1 MSDNITLSDMTDT
14 SLTSVTSTDLALV
27 EQAGDRARVYL
38 RASRAENTRRA
49 YAADWRNFTVWAS
62 SAGLV
67 SLPATPETVGLYMA
81 AEASHLR
88 PGTLARH
95 LVAITAAH
103 RAAGHQLDTRAAPIR
118 ETLTGI
124 KRTHGTRQSSKAPA
138 VVADLKAMLKS
149 QLDTLAGLR
158 NRALLLL
165 GFAGAFRRSEL
176 VRLDVEDL
184 EFAPAGLVVTLRRS
198 KTDQEGEGRK
208 VGVPYGSRL
217 ETCPVRTLKAW
228 LETADISTGPLFR
241 EINRGDR
248 LTAPYTDKKG
258 RQRGVRLGD
267 KAVALI
273 VKRTAEAA
281 GLDPAKY
288 AGHSLR
294 AGLATSAAAAGA
306 SERSIMATT
315 GHRSV
320 QMVRRYIRTG
330 ELFKDNAAA
339 TIGL

>member
-1 MSDNITLSDMTDT
+1 MTEPT
-14 SLTSVTSTDLALV
+14 LTSSTADLPALV
-27 EQAGDRARVYL
+27 EQAGARARAYM

-49 YAADWRNFTVWAS
+49 YAADWRNFSIWAS
-62 SAGLV
+62 SAGLQPI
-67 SLPATPETVGLYMA
+67 PAAAETVGLYLA
-81 AEASHLR
+81 AEAARLR

-118 ETLTGI
+118 ETFAGI
-124 KRTHGTRQSSKAPA
+124 KRTHGTNQNGKAPA
-138 VVADLKAMLKS
+138 VIADLRAMIAA
-149 QLDTLAGLR
+149 QPDTLAGLR

-165 GFAGAFRRSEL
+165 GFAGALRRSEL
-176 VRLDVEDL
+176 VALDAEDL
-184 EFAPAGLVVTLRRS
+184 DFTSSGLVVTLRRS
-198 KTDQEGEGRK
+198 KTDQEGEGRE

-217 ETCPVRTLKAW
+217 ETCPVRTLETW
-228 LETADISTGPLFR
+228 LETADIAIGPLFR

-248 LTAPYTDKKG
+248 LTAPYMDKRG
-258 RQRGVRLGD
+258 RQRGARLGD

-273 VKRTAEAA
+273 VKRAAEAA

-330 ELFKDNAAA
+330 ELFKDNAAVA
-339 TIGL
+339 VGL